1 MQMKRIYGLVAG
13 LLILTGCSKEE
24 QVGDAGNGDRIQ
36 FGKAM
41 LVSEAGVS
49 EWNGTS
55 LGVSLLSPGGALDPT
70 QTGYNVELQY
80 TDNGWV
86 SQPALRWT
94 DNAEGTVCDLIA
106 YAPYTSAITDPAA
119 VAVEVAADQ
128 SQPGA
133 PQQNDWLYSRSTV
146 TKNST
151 DSPIQ
156 LELKHALSRL
166 VFQVIFDGDYATVAG
181 IEALTVSLKNTGT
194 INLNDGTVSVAD
206 TKAEMSPCLLQNTV
220 AGVSQL
226 YELTVL
232 PQEVTA
238 EEFFI
243 SFRVNGKS
251 FEKAVTA
258 QFEPGMCYTY
268 RLRIGQDKDPVLMAL
283 VPTSITEWDEQ
294 KIDLPDQGVTEG
306 EYQAGDVWPN
316 AENPIAYVVRAR
328 SAQHPGLMVTILDKR
343 DISFKTGG
351 GLFNTLA
358 YTDAAGNVRQAASNR
373 TDGQANLQTMEL
385 CLKQSNP
392 TTTWDQLPILNF
404 SRTLGKDWFIP
415 AVDQWQ
421 EILNQIEPDVWT
433 DLLTN
438 YWTDQVLTWLQPLP
452 DFKKT
457 AYVFSSNL
465 VDMGNQGLGYV
476 IVAFRAESRETIEL
490 TPKSIS
496 YTSKSYAVI
505 AVRYF

>member
-1 MQMKRIYGLVAG
+1 
-13 LLILTGCSKEE
+13 
-24 QVGDAGNGDRIQ
+24 
-36 FGKAM
+36 
-41 LVSEAGVS
+41 
-49 EWNGTS
+49 
-55 LGVSLLSPGGALDPT
+55 
-70 QTGYNVELQY
+70 
-80 TDNGWV
+80 
-86 SQPALRWT
+86 
-94 DNAEGTVCDLIA
+94 
-106 YAPYTSAITDPAA
+106 
-119 VAVEVAADQ
+119 
-128 SQPGA
+128 
-133 PQQNDWLYSRSTV
+133 
-146 TKNST
+146 
-151 DSPIQ
+151 
-156 LELKHALSRL
+156 
-166 VFQVIFDGDYATVAG
+166 
-181 IEALTVSLKNTGT
+181 
-194 INLNDGTVSVAD
+194 
-206 TKAEMSPCLLQNTV
+206 
-220 AGVSQL
+220 
-226 YELTVL
+226 
-232 PQEVTA
+232 
-238 EEFFI
+238 
-243 SFRVNGKS
+243 
-251 FEKAVTA
+251 
-258 QFEPGMCYTY
+258 
-268 RLRIGQDKDPVLMAL
+268 
-283 VPTSITEWDEQ
+283 
-294 KIDLPDQGVTEG
+294 
-306 EYQAGDVWPN
+306 
-316 AENPIAYVVRAR
+316 
-328 SAQHPGLMVTILDKR
+328 MVTILDKR

-438 YWTDQVLTWLQPLP
+438 YWTNQVLTWLQPLP